1 MQQVAAIKGAINGLM
16 SELME
21 QHLHHHVLKGAEVDQ
36 NELDEF
42 LKVLKDTAEKVLDDI
57 ALYIIQFYYFPIQNE
72 PKILPNR
79 SSALKSP
86 VISPKAFW
94 ARRSD
99 SATSSPALNTTSCS
113 RASAK

>member
-1 MQQVAAIKGAINGLM
+1 MVRIKIVNRVKRLKGQINSIENAIEQPESSCIDILQQVAAIKGAINGLM

-57 ALYIIQFYYFPIQNE
+57 ALYIIQFLLF
-72 PKILPNR
+72 
-79 SSALKSP
+79 
-86 VISPKAFW
+86 
-94 ARRSD
+94 SD
-99 SATSSPALNTTSCS
+99 TERTKDFA
-113 RASAK
+113 